1 MSIFDFGHPKQSAF
15 LYTQNPSALNTLKL
29 RMEQNHVAESKS

>member
-1 MSIFDFGHPKQSAF
+1 MPVFDFGHPEQSAS

-29 RMEQNHVAESKS
+29 RME